1 MTRTYRKFKQPDP
14 NLSQAV
20 SVFGPVWSMPRERW
34 PLLALFLTI
43 TIGSFVV
50 WSFFS
55 RQPDIDEYTF
65 EVVNTYPHDTTSFT
79 QGLVYRDGF
88 LYESTGQLGE
98 SKIRKVDL
106 KTGTPL
112 ISKDLEP
119 KFFGEGLALVKDRLV
134 QLTWQN
140 RVGIV
145 YDLELNELSRFKL
158 DDDAW
163 GLTYDGVH
171 LIMSDGTSTL
181 RFLNPETYKVELEV
195 MVRHGNGRV
204 GDLNEL
210 EYING
215 LIYANVWKSDLIYLI
230 RPEDGK
236 VVGRIN
242 LRTLYPFNDRA
253 SSEDVLNGIAINPE
267 SGKLL
272 VTGKDWPKV
281 YEINVLPAR

>member
-1 MTRTYRKFKQPDP
+1 
-14 NLSQAV
+14 
-20 SVFGPVWSMPRERW
+20 MPRERW